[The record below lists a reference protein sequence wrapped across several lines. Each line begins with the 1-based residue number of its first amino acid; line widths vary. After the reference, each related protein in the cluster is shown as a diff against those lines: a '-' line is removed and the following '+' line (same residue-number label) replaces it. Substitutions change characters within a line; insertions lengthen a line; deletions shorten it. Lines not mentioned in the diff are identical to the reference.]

1 MNIRDFK
8 IYLYLGAFALGSWIL
23 VKLTGIEITGP
34 GAIPSHS
41 PDYFSTGYTK
51 WEMNASGKVNSKLT
65 ADKMT
70 HYSDDGTTHLDNPLM
85 FFHNENAPPWQV
97 KSETGILSA
106 DGKDLSLNGKASV
119 ARDAAPGV
127 RQLIINTSNIKVKPE
142 TRYAETGEWA
152 ELLSPPNRTTGRGMK
167 LVFAQPVHLQLL
179 ANVKGKYE
187 TK

>member
-1 MNIRDFK
+1 MKIRDFK
-8 IYLYLGAFALGSWIL
+8 IYLYLGAFALCSWIL
-23 VKLTGIEITGP
+23 VKFTGIELTGP
-34 GAIPSHS
+34 GIIPPHS

-51 WEMNASGKVNSKLT
+51 WEMDKTGKPKNKLT

-85 FFHNENAPPWQV
+85 FFHNEKTPPWIV
-97 KSETGILSA
+97 KSETGVMSA
-106 DGKDLSLNGKASV
+106 DGKDLLLNGKASV
-119 ARDAAPGV
+119 ERAAAPGV
-127 RQLIINTSNIKVKPE
+127 RGLTINTSNIKVNPE
-142 TRYAETGEWA
+142 TRYAETREWA
-152 ELLSPPNRTTGRGMK
+152 ELISPPNRTTGIGMK